1 MRIRKKVLSVF
12 CAAMLLGTIT
22 SVTVPQVQ
30 ASEEQTKKVDGS
42 YLTMQ
47 ESASGTSQNE
57 DAKGQYI
64 MLGECSITKAG
75 RNRIYVYSGT
85 TANKTVNFV
94 STIVYVDQY
103 MEEYDAWGQIYA
115 WSKDV
120 ENDYFVSTAKYIT
133 VEPGYY
139 YRVRAEHFAGMQYPY
154 ESTYSFTD
162 GIMIK

>member
-1 MRIRKKVLSVF
+1 MKIGKKLMSVLCMTV
-12 CAAMLLGTIT
+12 LLG
-22 SVTVPQVQ
+22 SVMAVSAAEVQ

-57 DAKGQYI
+57 NAKGQYI

-85 TANKTVNFV
+85 TANRTVNLV
-94 STIVYVDQY
+94 STIVYVDRY
-103 MEEYDAWGQIYA
+103 NEEKDAWGQIDA
-115 WSKDV
+115 WSADV

-133 VEPGYY
+133 VDPGYY
-139 YRVRAEHFAGMQYPY
+139 YRVRADHFAGMEYPY

>member
-1 MRIRKKVLSVF
+1 MKIGKKLVSVLCMAV
-12 CAAMLLGTIT
+12 LLG
-22 SVTVPQVQ
+22 SVMAVSASEVQ

-57 DAKGQYI
+57 NAKGQYI

-85 TANKTVNFV
+85 TANRTVNLV

-103 MEEYDAWGQIYA
+103 MEDKDAWGQIDA
-115 WSKDV
+115 WREDA

-139 YRVRAEHFAGMQYPY
+139 YRVRADHFAGMEYPY

>member
-1 MRIRKKVLSVF
+1 MKIGKKLVSVLCMAV
-12 CAAMLLGTIT
+12 LLG
-22 SVTVPQVQ
+22 SVMAVSASEVQ

-47 ESASGTSQNE
+47 ENAFGTSQNE
-57 DAKGQYI
+57 NAKGQYI
-64 MLGECSITKAG
+64 LLGECSITKAG

-85 TANKTVNFV
+85 TARTTVNLV

-103 MEEYDAWGQIYA
+103 MEDKDAWGQIDA
-115 WSKDV
+115 WREDA

-139 YRVRAEHFAGMQYPY
+139 YRVRADHFAGMEYPY

>member
-1 MRIRKKVLSVF
+1 MKIGKKLMSVLCMAV
-12 CAAMLLGTIT
+12 LLG
-22 SVTVPQVQ
+22 SVMAVSASEVQ

-57 DAKGQYI
+57 NAKGQYI
-64 MLGECSITKAG
+64 LLGECSITKAG

-85 TANKTVNFV
+85 TARTTVNLV
-94 STIVYVDQY
+94 STIVYVDRY
-103 MEEYDAWGQIYA
+103 NEGKDAWGQIDA
-115 WSKDV
+115 WSADV

-139 YRVRAEHFAGMQYPY
+139 YRVRADHFAGMEYPY
-154 ESTYSFTD
+154 EETYSFTD

>member
-1 MRIRKKVLSVF
+1 MHYKPTGV
-12 CAAMLLGTIT
+12 C
-22 SVTVPQVQ
+22 
-30 ASEEQTKKVDGS
+30 
-42 YLTMQ
+42 
-47 ESASGTSQNE
+47 SQNIEFDIE
-57 DAKGQYI
+57 D
-64 MLGECSITKAG
+64 
-75 RNRIYVYSGT
+75 
-85 TANKTVNFV
+85 NKVKNVHFIGGCNGNLQGIARLV

-139 YRVRAEHFAGMQYPY
+139 YRVRAEHFAGMEYPY
-154 ESTYSFTD
+154 DSTYSFTD